1 MKEAFVELFEVHL
14 RFHIAMIVF
23 FTGAILVAMF
33 VDLVTGIYKA
43 KQRGEAT
50 TSRGL
55 KMTAKK
61 AVKYLVPFFILCL
74 LDLIAAFLLPAPFFS
89 LPWTGYIL
97 LSEFWSV
104 RESAWTKAEI
114 QHQNNTIR
122 AVIVNREDPNKMADV
137 VLNPPTPSE
146 DAQEKAAA

>member
-14 RFHIAMIVF
+14 RFHIAMIVL

-33 VDLVTGIYKA
+33 TDLVTGIYKA

-89 LPWTGYIL
+89 MPWTGYIL

-114 QHQNNTIR
+114 QQQNNTIR
-122 AVIVNREDPNKMADV
+122 AVIVSREDPNKMADV
-137 VLNPPTPSE
+137 VLNSPHDE
-146 DAQEKAAA
+146 EKEKPAA

>member
-14 RFHIAMIVF
+14 RFHIAMIVL

-33 VDLVTGIYKA
+33 TDLVTGIYKA

-50 TSRGL
+50 
-55 KMTAKK
+55 
-61 AVKYLVPFFILCL
+61 KYLVPFFILCL

-89 LPWTGYIL
+89 MPWTGYIL

-114 QHQNNTIR
+114 QQQNNTIR
-122 AVIVNREDPNKMADV
+122 AVIVSREDPQKMADV
-137 VLNPPTPSE
+137 VLNSPSDE
-146 DAQEKAAA
+146 EEKPAA

>member
-33 VDLVTGIYKA
+33 VDLVTGVYKA
-43 KQRGEAT
+43 RQRGEAT

-114 QHQNNTIR
+114 QQQNNTIR
-122 AVIVNREDPNKMADV
+122 AVIVSREDPDKMADV
-137 VLNPPTPSE
+137 VLNPPTSPE

>member
-1 MKEAFVELFEVHL
+1 MKEAFVQLFEVHL
-14 RFHIAMIVF
+14 RFHIAMIVL

-33 VDLVTGIYKA
+33 VDLVTGVYKA
-43 KQRGEAT
+43 RQRGEAT

-89 LPWTGYIL
+89 MPWTGYIL
-97 LSEFWSV
+97 WCEFWSV

-114 QHQNNTIR
+114 QQQNNTIR
-122 AVIVNREDPNKMADV
+122 AVIVSREDPNKMADV
-137 VLNPPTPSE
+137 LLNPPTSPE
-146 DAQEKAAA
+146 NAQEKTAA

>member
-1 MKEAFVELFEVHL
+1 MKEAFVELLEVHL
-14 RFHIAMIVF
+14 RFHIAMIVL

-33 VDLVTGIYKA
+33 VDLVTGVHKA
-43 KQRGEAT
+43 RQRGEAT

-74 LDLIAAFLLPAPFFS
+74 LDSIAAFLLPAPFFS
-89 LPWTGYIL
+89 MPWAGYIL
-97 LSEFWSV
+97 WCEFWSV

-114 QHQNNTIR
+114 QRQNNTIR
-122 AVIVNREDPNKMADV
+122 AVIVSREDPNKMADV
-137 VLNPPTPSE
+137 LLNPPTSSE
-146 DAQEKAAA
+146 DAQEKSAA